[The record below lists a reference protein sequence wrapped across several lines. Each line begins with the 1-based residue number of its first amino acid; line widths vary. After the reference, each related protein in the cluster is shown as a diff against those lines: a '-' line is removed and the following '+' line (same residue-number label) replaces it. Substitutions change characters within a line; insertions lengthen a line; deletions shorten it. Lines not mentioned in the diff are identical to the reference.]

1 MQAMIVKLLSLRTDG
16 RPNERFVAPGED
28 LRIIL
33 PVLEPRTAEI
43 VEEMPDAAR
52 ATPEVGRFDGRLP
65 EDRVWEDVL
74 PGDVRE
80 DACERDLSELS
91 PLWRPQIFLL
101 RLERLLCLSEAV
113 SGSSY

>member
-1 MQAMIVKLLSLRTDG
+1 MVQAMIVKLLSLRTDG

-52 ATPEVGRFDGRLP
+52 AMPEVGRFDGRLP

-74 PGDVRE
+74 PEDVLPEDVRE

-91 PLWRPQIFLL
+91 PL
-101 RLERLLCLSEAV
+101 
-113 SGSSY
+113 

>member
-1 MQAMIVKLLSLRTDG
+1 MVQAMIVKLLSLRTDG
-16 RPNERFVAPGED
+16 RPNERFVARGED

-74 PGDVRE
+74 PEGVRE
-80 DACERDLSELS
+80 DACERDPSELS
-91 PLWRPQIFLL
+91 PL
-101 RLERLLCLSEAV
+101 
-113 SGSSY
+113 